1 MGYKQSI
8 IKIHLKIHLKIFF
21 YNNYYMTSNADVNVI
36 TLQQSEIKKRS
47 IIDYTKK
54 EFTKEEKYVI
64 QKEVDV
70 IKQKYPTYI
79 PIIVRPR
86 DKNIRILKYKY
97 LVGSDINVG
106 QFLNIIRN
114 KITDIK
120 SGESIFIFI
129 NNIVPIQTMSLS
141 SIYNLYKDE
150 ETGMLFITI
159 CRENTFG
166 FL

>member
-1 MGYKQSI
+1 
-8 IKIHLKIHLKIFF
+8 
-21 YNNYYMTSNADVNVI
+21 MTSNADVNVI

>member
-1 MGYKQSI
+1 
-8 IKIHLKIHLKIFF
+8 
-21 YNNYYMTSNADVNVI
+21 MTSNADVNII

-97 LVGSDINVG
+97 LVSCDINIG

-120 SGESIFIFI
+120 PGESIFIFI
-129 NNIVPIQTMSLS
+129 NNTVPVQTMSLS
-141 SIYNLYKDE
+141 SIYNLHKDE
-150 ETGMLFITI
+150 DTGMLFITI

-166 FL
+166 YN

>member
-1 MGYKQSI
+1 
-8 IKIHLKIHLKIFF
+8 
-21 YNNYYMTSNADVNVI
+21 MTSNADVNVI

-47 IIDYTKK
+47 IIDYTKA

-97 LVGSDINVG
+97 LVSSDINVG

-114 KITDIK
+114 KITDVK

-129 NNIVPIQTMSLS
+129 NNIVPVQTMSLS
-141 SIYNLYKDE
+141 CIYNLHKDND
-150 ETGMLFITI
+150 TGMLFVTI